1 MSETPESSGK
11 ADAEDTGVSMVEILE
26 EEERLEA
33 DANAVLGD
41 SDDKNC
47 TYPRGYI
54 NRQALYSCSTCKA
67 EGAEP
72 AGVCLAC
79 SYECHEGHD
88 LIELYTKRFFRCD
101 CGNSRFPN
109 LKCKQYPDKDAVNP
123 SNKYNHNFSGLYCI
137 CSRPY
142 PDPDDEV
149 DDEMIQCVIC
159 EDWHHGRHLGTVVPD
174 NQEYS
179 EVVCADCMKRHDF
192 LWAYTLTSQATVLK
206 EEERNTEVDVVASDS
221 SDQASYSMSA
231 GTSSLD
237 ASASNISLGNLS
249 GNSDDPDWSSND
261 PRFEALVKKY
271 PPRSQVATTSDGRQQ
286 PSVDTCLLKDLKS
299 RKYEVKEEAIF
310 LPEGWRKKLCQ
321 CVECMTMYK
330 DKGIL
335 FLTDDHDTVQSYEER
350 GRQNQVPVSQHDKE
364 VSALSQMNRIQQ
376 VELIQGFNDMKS
388 QLSDYLKKFA
398 ENGKVVREEDIKEF
412 FSNMQARKRQKTEEG
427 FQYNCK

>member
-1 MSETPESSGK
+1 MSEKPESSGK
-11 ADAEDTGVSMVEILE
+11 ADAEDTGVSMVDILE

-47 TYPRGYI
+47 TYPTGYVK
-54 NRQALYSCSTCKA
+54 RQALYSCSTCKA
-67 EGAEP
+67 AGAEP
-72 AGVCLAC
+72 SGVCLAC

-109 LKCKQYPDKDAVNP
+109 QKCKLYPDKKSVNP

-159 EDWHHGRHLGTVVPD
+159 EDWYHGRHLGTTVPD
-174 NQEYS
+174 NQDYG
-179 EVVCADCMKRHDF
+179 EVVCTDCMKRHDF
-192 LWAYTLTSQATVLK
+192 LWAYTLTSQATMMKK
-206 EEERNTEVDVVASDS
+206 EESNTEVDVLASDS

-231 GTSSLD
+231 GTSSLE
-237 ASASNISLGNLS
+237 ASASNVSLGNLS

-261 PRFEALVKKY
+261 PRFAAITKKY
-271 PPRSQVATTSDGRQQ
+271 PARSEGASGSERSQ

-299 RKYEVKEEAIF
+299 RKYDVREHAIF
-310 LPEGWRKKLCQ
+310 LPGGWRQKLCQ

-330 DKGIL
+330 DKEIL

-350 GRQNQVPVSQHDKE
+350 GRQNHVLVSQHDKE
-364 VSALSQMNRIQQ
+364 VNALSQMNRIQQ
-376 VELIQGFNDMKS
+376 VELLQGFNDMKS